1 MRSYHFYFLSYPS
14 SYLRGPN
21 NDENQIELRKVL
33 KQHVKVIETA
43 QKWLSTPGYALTGL
57 MCTVLFL
64 RYLQMLFPSR
74 FDVQYYAYSSWMVSI
89 GDLPYRDIFFIKTP
103 LMFFINAVPMLVF
116 GSSIYVILLTEFLI
130 VCASVL
136 LVYFVTRQIS
146 GEYWLS
152 LGAAFLFA
160 LFVNKYVFSYGGG
173 RIENYELLFYLIGL
187 YVLVKS
193 DWQSP
198 RLSTLYL
205 FGLAIGCAALVRQ
218 SALISVLAWGIFWA
232 VNPQITVSKLRTT
245 TIYFS
250 GIITVFTI
258 FIAYLSVTG
267 TLSHFI
273 DIQFNYNPAY
283 AMGGY
288 IGKGW
293 LLGNIILLKNM
304 IKALYPIIPFFFL
317 GLYRLDKQWSPILVL
332 LLATLMEAF
341 AFGNTGFIHYG
352 IVSIPAITIVAAIGA
367 AKLYSWVDSSADAS
381 RSKVMIVFLGLLII
395 LPSGIIRTKHISFA
409 WERISSEMK
418 GNKSF
423 MAENYE
429 LYKIADDLKSRLNN
443 EEVFAFWGYQM
454 IIPML
459 AQRRILPGLTPFQ
472 YFVVD
477 LPSELVTKKRNEFVS
492 LVRKHLPKI
501 VVITTNH
508 KKETAMPP
516 ESLMELLREHYILF
530 KTYGPSNKSVAGFRG
545 FNERSFQMWEL
556 TASSEKEVID
566 HVYNK

>member
-1 MRSYHFYFLSYPS
+1 M
-14 SYLRGPN
+14 
-21 NDENQIELRKVL
+21 

-43 QKWLSTPGYALTGL
+43 KKWLSTGGYALTGL
-57 MCTVLFL
+57 ICVILFL
-64 RYLQMLFPSR
+64 RFLQMLFPSR
-74 FDVQYYAYSSWMVSI
+74 FDAPYYAYSSWMVSI

-103 LMFFINAVPMLVF
+103 LMLFINAVPMLVF
-116 GSSIYVILLTEFLI
+116 GSSIYVALLTETLI

-136 LVYFVTRQIS
+136 LVYFVTKRIS

-160 LFVNKYVFSYGGG
+160 LFINKYEFSYGGG

-198 RLSTLYL
+198 RFSTLYS

-245 TIYFS
+245 TIYFL

-283 AMGGY
+283 AMGGF
-288 IGKGW
+288 IGRGW
-293 LLGNIILLKNM
+293 LLGNLILLKNM
-304 IKALYPIIPFFFL
+304 IKVLLPIIPFFFL
-317 GLYRLDKQWSPILVL
+317 GLYRLDKRWSPLLVL

-341 AFGNTGFIHYG
+341 AFGSTGFIHYG
-352 IVSIPAITIVAAIGA
+352 IVSIPAITIVAAIGV
-367 AKLYSWVDSSADAS
+367 AKLFSWVSSPSDAS

-395 LPSGIIRTKHISFA
+395 LPSGIIRTSHISFV
-409 WERISSEMK
+409 WERVSSEMK

-423 MAENYE
+423 MTENYQ
-429 LYKIADDLKSRLNN
+429 LYKIAADLKSRLNHN
-443 EEVFAFWGYQM
+443 EVFAYWGYHM

-459 AQRRILPGLTPFQ
+459 SQRRILPGLTPFQ

-492 LVRKHLPKI
+492 LVRKHLPKA

-516 ESLMELLREHYILF
+516 ESLMELLKRHYVIVE
-530 KTYGPSNKSVAGFRG
+530 TYGPSNKSVALFRG
-545 FNERSFQMWEL
+545 FNVRSFQMWEL
-556 TASSEKEVID
+556 MASSDNEMF
-566 HVYNK
+566 